1 MKAALCKALGPPES
15 IAIEEV
21 DAPMPGP
28 GELKVRVKA
37 VGVNFPDV
45 LMMAGKYQVQP
56 PLPFSPGA
64 ELSGE
69 VMETGKGAEG
79 FGAGDRILAMVGHG
93 AMAEEICV
101 PAAVSVPIPDDMD
114 YVTAAGFM
122 LTYGTSYH
130 ALKQRAALAEGETLV
145 VLGAAGGVG
154 LAAVELG
161 SLMGARVI
169 AAASSDEKLALAR
182 EHGAAEGIDYSR
194 ESLKERVKALTDGR
208 GADVVYDP
216 VGGELF
222 DDCMRSIAW
231 KGRVLVVG
239 FASGTIPKIP
249 ANLALLKGCQVVGVF
264 WGSFTQ
270 REPEAHAENVA
281 ELMAHFAAGRL
292 KPHVSHTFPL
302 EQAGAAMQMLADRK
316 AKGKIV
322 VTVD

>member
-249 ANLALLKGCQVVGVF
+249 ANLVLLKGCQVVGVF

>member
-1 MKAALCKALGPPES
+1 MKAALCKSLGPPES

-114 YVTAAGFM
+114 DVTAAGFM

-249 ANLALLKGCQVVGVF
+249 ANLVLLKGCQVVGVF

-281 ELMAHFAAGRL
+281 GLMAHFAAGRL